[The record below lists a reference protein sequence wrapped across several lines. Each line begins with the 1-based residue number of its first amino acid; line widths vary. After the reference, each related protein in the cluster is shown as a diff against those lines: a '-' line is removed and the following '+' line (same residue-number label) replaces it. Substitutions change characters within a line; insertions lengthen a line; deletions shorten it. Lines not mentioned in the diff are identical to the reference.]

1 MTTRLSLAALSITD
15 PGAIEPKPV
24 PGLATYGF
32 RIAEFDTWR
41 PSYGGMQVEVLIADT
56 TDRATLYSDPF
67 LAVEV
72 QNPQVLLSMTD
83 DAGVV
88 YGKFEHPI
96 YTNVPYR
103 LLIDQTDNG
112 GIARP
117 PIVTLA
123 GEDASLALVASE
135 RGNYP
140 RTLESIVDQAIYAA
154 MFGPIGD
161 NVGTAVSTATLAA
174 AIGAAAAQGGG
185 YVLLPSGTIEIE
197 ALTLAQG
204 VRLRGQ
210 GQSATTLVCRDAEA
224 VITLDG
230 DGAGLEALTLDGQIT
245 RSGSIGV
252 HGHDVAEPW
261 MNDVLVKRF
270 DIGISLQ
277 GTSSLVWHNV
287 SVSDC
292 RIGCELLGDSDSSG
306 DGDGAEIANVT
317 MVGGSASLCTEAGLQ
332 LKFVDLPVREIII
345 QGFGFVSNVG
355 PGLKMIGA
363 RGITSENCYWTGN
376 TAAISIMDGADANY
390 SDLNTTQRITI
401 RGGQINAGTVTFDG
415 SCRNVIFD
423 GVSIVN
429 VDFVLEVPEVPIV
442 LRNCIE
448 DADTTSTGDTKKL
461 ARQSTFDH
469 GEWTGITTDA
479 TATVAWQ
486 QEIGSGEIG
495 LFTARAVGVARNA
508 VTYGVFWVVAG
519 CARPGAVLN
528 FNLQTGN
535 YTAGN
540 VVTGASSGA
549 SARIQAVTQSAGS
562 GNMTLRDITG
572 TFISGELLTDTSTGS
587 ARVSGSISTSAVALD
602 ATGSVPVR
610 ADTITGTGWDVAFY
624 VSGSMMQLKVTGEVS
639 VTIDWTVHVERLVT

>member
-1 MTTRLSLAALSITD
+1 MTTSLSLLGLPITS
-15 PGAIEPKPV
+15 PGAIGAKPTL
-24 PGLATYGF
+24 GLPTYGF

-41 PSYGGMQVEVLIADT
+41 PGYGGMSVEVLIADT
-56 TDRATLYSDPF
+56 TDRAPLYSDPF
-67 LAVEV
+67 LAVSV
-72 QNPQVLLSMTD
+72 ANPQTLLSYTD
-83 DAGVV
+83 AAGVI
-88 YGKFEHPI
+88 YGKWAVPI

-103 LLIDQTDNG
+103 LLIRETDNG
-112 GIARP
+112 GIVRP
-117 PIVTLA
+117 PLLTLA
-123 GEDASLALVASE
+123 GEDASLALVAGT

-140 RTLESIVDQAIYAA
+140 RTVESVVDQTIYAA
-154 MFGPIGD
+154 MFGAIGGD
-161 NVGTAVSTATLAA
+161 AGTAISTATLVA

-185 YVLLPSGTIEIE
+185 YVQLPAGTIEIE

-204 VRLRGQ
+204 VRLRGH

-230 DGAGLEALTLDGQIT
+230 DGAGLEAMTLDGQIT

-252 HGHDVAEPW
+252 HGHDVSEPW
-261 MNDVLVKRF
+261 MNDILVKRF
-270 DIGISLQ
+270 DVGISLQ
-277 GTSSLVWHNV
+277 GTSSAVWHNV

-355 PGLKMIGA
+355 PGLKMVGA
-363 RGITSENCYWTGN
+363 RGITTENCYWTGN
-376 TAAISIMDGADANY
+376 TAAISIMDGDDANY
-390 SDLNTTQRITI
+390 SDQNTTQRISI

-415 SCRNVIFD
+415 ACRNVMFD
-423 GVSIVN
+423 GVGIVN

-448 DADTTSTGDTKKL
+448 DTDTTSTGDTKKL

-495 LFTARAVGVARNA
+495 LFTARAVGNARNA
-508 VTYGVFWVVAG
+508 VTYGIFWVVAG

-549 SARIQAVTQSAGS
+549 SARIQAITQAAGS

-572 TFISGELLTDTSTGS
+572 TFTSGELLTDTSTGS

-602 ATGSVPVR
+602 ATGSDPVR
-610 ADTITGTGWDVAFY
+610 ADTITGTAWDVAFD
-624 VSGSMMQLKVTGEVS
+624 VSGSMMQLKVTGEAS
-639 VTIDWTVHVERLVT
+639 VTIDWTVHVERLVS